1 MEKFINLKWDIDS
14 IVTDLNLGFVAKKRA
29 ILSRLSTVDN
39 EVDLKSI
46 AYETMAD
53 KVNGFL
59 YRKHLAS
66 LIIMLNSDR
75 VKRLKRNIDDLYQ
88 QTVVSTF
95 GKSNIHRLINRN
107 KPKVIYTL
115 VPDHGNIG
123 DLALGYAQREYMVRL
138 LPNYD
143 HIEIPVSQTYN
154 VLRKVRSQVTPQDV
168 IVLTG
173 GGDMGTHYLG
183 VERQRRFIIRKFKK
197 NTIISF
203 PQSAFFDDNRF
214 GKRQLRASVL
224 AYDSCSNLLITA
236 RDNSSYEFI
245 KRHFHNEIASTPDI
259 VLSLDNCQADVT
271 RKRNRVVFSVRRD
284 KEARFSPA
292 QLRRLENHLVDKGKH
307 VVYRDTSLG
316 NVHIDISD
324 RISVLRSIWK
334 DYSMSELVITDRL
347 HGMIFSVIT
356 NTPCVA
362 INNKDGKV
370 LNLYN
375 SWLSKYSYIA
385 VASSIDPKEIDLA
398 IEKLKSSTK
407 EVRSH
412 TSMRAYFAP
421 IAKFINERTAR

>member
-88 QTVVSTF
+88 QTVVYTF

-259 VLSLDNCQADVT
+259 VLSLDNCQADVV
-271 RKRNRVVFSVRRD
+271 RKKDRVVFSVRRD

-292 QLRRLENHLVDKGKH
+292 QLRRLED
-307 VVYRDTSLG
+307 
-316 NVHIDISD
+316 
-324 RISVLRSIWK
+324 
-334 DYSMSELVITDRL
+334 
-347 HGMIFSVIT
+347 
-356 NTPCVA
+356 
-362 INNKDGKV
+362 
-370 LNLYN
+370 
-375 SWLSKYSYIA
+375 LSC
-385 VASSIDPKEIDLA
+385 
-398 IEKLKSSTK
+398 
-407 EVRSH
+407 
-412 TSMRAYFAP
+412 
-421 IAKFINERTAR
+421 

>member
-1 MEKFINLKWDIDS
+1 
-14 IVTDLNLGFVAKKRA
+14 
-29 ILSRLSTVDN
+29 
-39 EVDLKSI
+39 
-46 AYETMAD
+46 
-53 KVNGFL
+53 
-59 YRKHLAS
+59 
-66 LIIMLNSDR
+66 
-75 VKRLKRNIDDLYQ
+75 
-88 QTVVSTF
+88 
-95 GKSNIHRLINRN
+95 
-107 KPKVIYTL
+107 
-115 VPDHGNIG
+115 
-123 DLALGYAQREYMVRL
+123 
-138 LPNYD
+138 
-143 HIEIPVSQTYN
+143 
-154 VLRKVRSQVTPQDV
+154 
-168 IVLTG
+168 
-173 GGDMGTHYLG
+173 MGTHYLG

-203 PQSAFFDDNRF
+203 PQSAFFDNNRF
-214 GKRQLRASVL
+214 GKHQLHASVL
-224 AYDSCSNLLITA
+224 AYGGCSNLLITA

-245 KRHFHNEIASTPDI
+245 KRHFHNEVSSTPDI
-259 VLSLDNCQADVT
+259 VLSLDSCQADVV
-271 RKRNRVVFSVRRD
+271 RKKDRVVFSVRRD

-292 QLRRLENHLVDKGKH
+292 QLRRLEDYLVDKGKH

-356 NTPCVA
+356 NTPCIA

-370 LNLYN
+370 LNLYS

-398 IEKLKSSTK
+398 IEKLKSNTK

-421 IAKFINERTAR
+421 IAKFINERTAK